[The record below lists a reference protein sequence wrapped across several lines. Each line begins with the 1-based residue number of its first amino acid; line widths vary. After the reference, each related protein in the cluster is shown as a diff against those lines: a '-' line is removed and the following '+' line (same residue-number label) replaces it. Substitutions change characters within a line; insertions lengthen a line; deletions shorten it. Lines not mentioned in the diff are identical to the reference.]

1 MTGTGSLAATVAGRV
16 SDLQRGYLADRK
28 SPRAVAALA
37 ALRRAVAAP
46 VGSVPEVWDLTTLP
60 WVDDTLPRVTDEP
73 TPEELACHTAMTLY
87 ALHQQSK
94 HDPMHVRAGRQD
106 SRSLGVAV
114 ARLIAAVDNPQR
126 RADPDR
132 VSSVRRRFN
141 ALVTASTFTEMTHHL
156 RGLIMQ
162 LRAEGIALDY
172 GRLADDLARLQN
184 PGRADGVRLRWARD
198 LAGPRAVIAEDS
210 ASPDS
215 AAPPSSTT
223 GTDPEET
230 P

>member
-16 SDLQRGYLADRK
+16 SGLQRGYLADRK
-28 SPRAVAALA
+28 SPGAVAALA

-60 WVDDTLPRVTDEP
+60 WVDDTTPWVTDEP
-73 TPEELACHTAMTLY
+73 TPEELACHTALTLY

-94 HDPMHVRAGRQD
+94 GDPMHVRAGRQD
-106 SRSLGVAV
+106 SRSLGTAV
-114 ARLIAAVDNPQR
+114 ARLIAAVDSPQR

-132 VSSVRRRFN
+132 VSSLRRRFN
-141 ALVTASTFTEMTHHL
+141 ALVTASTFAELAYHL

-162 LRAEGIALDY
+162 LRGEGIALDY
-172 GRLADDLARLQN
+172 GRLADDLAGLQN
-184 PGRADGVRLRWARD
+184 PRRADGVRLRWARD
-198 LAGPRAVIAEDS
+198 LAGPRAAAAGHAAPS
-210 ASPDS
+210 DS

-223 GTDPEET
+223 DPEET